1 MKKTTFNTKVLNF
14 VLLADLENYMDEV
27 GERKG
32 SVKARSYMHRTGKAY
47 TRIRQTK
54 SFIIVEWIT

>member
-14 VLLADLENYMDEV
+14 ALLADLENYMDEV

-47 TRIRQTK
+47 TSIRQTK
-54 SFIIVEWIT
+54 TLIVVEWVT